1 MTGEKLYEAIGM
13 IDDRHLYNTIL
24 ERTGPDAPVPVQA
37 HKAKTGRPARRAIIC
52 LAAVIA
58 LLAASFTVA
67 MAVSEEFRGQV
78 RFTMDEELRTLRDGA
93 VPAEEPE
100 VCDGFNGL
108 PWGSPVRTLSES
120 AETEIVRV
128 AGPVEG
134 CYGTAYLTF
143 SSDGGLYR
151 GRYAFNESGTLEWAE
166 IVTVLHA
173 LRNDLITR
181 YGEPAEIT
189 SSGSTLSL
197 EELSTAG
204 SGTYMDMWDPVPTSE
219 GNRVDISLALQPNGI
234 IDLTY
239 YCSGMPMPQQ
249 APQQMAADE
258 DYAQVEQMIADLSE
272 VEITDPSQYESVQRS
287 LSEWADD
294 TDRYGVIPLC
304 SRVGE
309 YAATH
314 EMTYSQVLSLLTVKK
329 DFDGAVAEAYD
340 WVLNQLYEYHPAQ
353 FVASAMCC
361 IDQYGD
367 TLIRDYTDYY
377 LTNVKGTTLERE
389 SAVHRTILE
398 NLQAYGEFLKDLQ
411 SDSQPSEY
419 SGIPSDTRDLA
430 LRFFDS
436 AMPESAIWMTEGA
449 SPAYTVD
456 IFGPSE
462 NVRLYFDREGSLIAR
477 SSAGVQPF
485 ERPGPCDGFEGVT
498 WGTAIEEISEGTETV
513 IVRRG
518 ESFAGQGGTAYYTFD
533 KDGYLIRGRYAFYE
547 RGARVPEWREVLKTF
562 LSIRNELTARYGASE
577 GRHGNG
583 VPYSAAAITKTGERQ
598 WSWAWNGIPTPD
610 GETMAIELR
619 LWPDGVI
626 ELRYLD
632 LYPNGSVKTDVDREL
647 MPFTD
652 PADIEIHVSQVF
664 DIEHPGGGVCE
675 PMTLENYISGHDT
688 WTFEHIDTH
697 LQNAPEAVIK
707 VHDDDGRILW
717 IMDDADALMIE
728 APDGSITWVR
738 YSDGP
743 VDCADMIRHLLPW
756 ARGEY
761 PG

>member
-1 MTGEKLYEAIGM
+1 MTGEQIYEAIGM
-13 IDDRHLYNTIL
+13 IDDRHLYKTIL
-24 ERTGPDAPVPVQA
+24 ERTEPDAQAPVSA
-37 HKAKTGRPARRAIIC
+37 HKAGTGRPARKVLIG
-52 LAAVIA
+52 LAAVLV
-58 LLAASFTVA
+58 LLIASFTMA

-78 RFTMDEELRTLRDGA
+78 RFTIDEELRTLRDGA

-108 PWGSPVRTLSES
+108 PWGSPVGKLSES
-120 AETEIVRV
+120 AETEIVRE

-134 CYGTAYLTF
+134 CYGTAYLAF
-143 SSDGGLYR
+143 GSDGGLYR
-151 GRYAFNESGTLEWAE
+151 GRYVFNESGTLEWAE

-189 SSGSTLSL
+189 SSESTLSL

-249 APQQMAADE
+249 APQQTAAE
-258 DYAQVEQMIADLSE
+258 ENYAQVEQMLAELAE
-272 VEITDPSQYESVQRS
+272 VEITDPSQYESAQRS

-304 SRVGE
+304 SSVGE

-353 FVASAMCC
+353 FVAAAMYC

-367 TLIRDYTDYY
+367 TFIRDYTDYY
-377 LTNVKGTTLERE
+377 LTNVKGTLLERE
-389 SAVHRTILE
+389 SGIQKTVLE
-398 NLQAYGEFLKDLQ
+398 DLQAYGEFLKDLQ
-411 SDSQPSEY
+411 SSDRPAGY

-436 AMPESAIWMTEGA
+436 AMPESAIWLTEGA

-456 IFGPSE
+456 IYGPAE
-462 NVRLYFDREGSLIAR
+462 NVRLYFDKEGSLIAR
-477 SSAGVQPF
+477 SSTDARPY
-485 ERPGPCDGFEGVT
+485 ERPEVCDGFEGVT
-498 WGTAIEEISEGTETV
+498 WGTAVEDTSEGSETV

-518 ESFAGQGGTAYYTFD
+518 ESFAGHSGTAYYTFD
-533 KDGYLIRGRYAFYE
+533 KDGYLVRGKYAFNE
-547 RGARVPEWREVLKTF
+547 GGMHEWRDVLKMF
-562 LSIRNELTARYGASE
+562 FNLKNEVMAKYGDSDSK
-577 GRHGNG
+577 HGSA
-583 VPYSAAAITKTGERQ
+583 VPYSPATVMKTEKQ
-598 WSWAWNGIPTPD
+598 EWEEVWNSVPTSD
-610 GETMAIELR
+610 GRAVAVALR
-619 LWPDGVI
+619 LKPNGVI
-626 ELRYLD
+626 NLEYMA
-632 LYPNGSVKTDVDREL
+632 LYPNGSVKTEMDREL

-652 PADIEIHVSQVF
+652 PADIEVYVSQAF
-664 DIEHPGGGVCE
+664 DIDHPAEADCN
-675 PMTLENYISGHDT
+675 PMTLEDYILG
-688 WTFEHIDTH
+688 
-697 LQNAPEAVIK
+697 QNAWKFNNNNLRLENFPKAVIK
-707 VHDDDGRILW
+707 IRDSEGRELS
-717 IMDDADALMIE
+717 IMDDADALRITE
-728 APDGSITWVR
+728 SDGTITWAS
-738 YSDGP
+738 YTDGP
-743 VDCADMIRHLLPW
+743 VDCVDMIRHLLPW